1 MVQENSTENNAQGGK
16 IRRRGFNLTTPEK
29 ARKRLARLIS
39 MQYKG
44 EIEPIVY
51 KNLVYGLSKLLE
63 YFKLENDLQIVAEIA
78 KIKEKLG
85 MSD

>member
-1 MVQENSTENNAQGGK
+1 MVESH
-16 IRRRGFNLTTPEK
+16 GFNLTTPAK

-44 EIEPIVY
+44 DIDPIIY

-63 YFKLENDLQIVAEIA
+63 YFKFENDLQIVAEIA